1 MASRTEAIRAR
12 IKQAREDSGLTMK
25 QVARAIGVAHD
36 VTIAR
41 YESGVREP
49 DWDTLERIAA
59 ATGKPLPWFFGAPE
73 PAAPPGTQAAA
84 PSPAPQA
91 HAPPDT
97 QALLAQLVQA
107 QVQADQQA
115 DQRHRE
121 MMDVLTALAHEQMQ
135 TRAEAARTG
144 ARRMRSRSRLM
155 DRGTPR
161 RRQGRPGHPG

>member
-25 QVARAIGVAHD
+25 QMARAIGVAHD

-73 PAAPPGTQAAA
+73 PAAPAAT
-84 PSPAPQA
+84 PIPAPEAQA

-97 QALLAQLVQA
+97 QALLAQLVA
-107 QVQADQQA
+107 VQVQLAEAVQRIEKGQA
-115 DQRHRE
+115 DIRRVVESMAAQDRG
-121 MMDVLTALAHEQMQ
+121 Q
-135 TRAEAARTG
+135 TG
-144 ARRMRSRSRLM
+144 HDARRLA
-155 DRGTPR
+155 
-161 RRQGRPGHPG
+161 